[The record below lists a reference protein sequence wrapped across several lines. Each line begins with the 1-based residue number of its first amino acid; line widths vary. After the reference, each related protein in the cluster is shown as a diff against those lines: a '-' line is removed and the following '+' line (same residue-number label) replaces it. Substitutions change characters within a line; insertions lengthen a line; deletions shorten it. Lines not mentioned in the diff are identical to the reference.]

1 MSTAVQPDQ
10 GESLMNADDS
20 PVRLKRGLPLLE
32 GGVIHDHQARPVQCI
47 TVTMTPERSRS

>member
-1 MSTAVQPDQ
+1 
-10 GESLMNADDS
+10 MNADDS